1 MIYTN
6 LTKKALIISFNAHK
20 NQVDKS
26 GLPYI
31 HHPLHLAEQMD
42 DEYSTCVALLHD
54 VIEDTKI
61 TLEDIKN
68 EGFPSEVVEAISYL
82 TRDKNVDYMSYVA
95 NIKNNKIA
103 TKVKIADLNH
113 NSDLSRLNKVLDKD
127 LKRVEKY
134 KLALELLQK

>member
-61 TLEDIKN
+61 ALEDIKN